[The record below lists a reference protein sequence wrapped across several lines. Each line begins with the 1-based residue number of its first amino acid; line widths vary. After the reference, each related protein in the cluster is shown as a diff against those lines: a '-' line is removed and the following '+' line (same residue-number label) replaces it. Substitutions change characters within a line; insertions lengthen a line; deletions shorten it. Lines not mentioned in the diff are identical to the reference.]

1 MKVALLSY
9 DFAEYCIQQAN
20 GLAGECEV
28 LLLLPEDSAREH
40 ESLLDPAVCYRPFKK
55 LRLRQPVRQLAA
67 AAALVRQIN
76 RFRPD
81 VIHFQN
87 GNLWFNFVLP
97 WLRSYPLVVTIHN
110 PRHHVGDR
118 ASRKTPQ
125 WVLDFGFRRADRVI
139 VHGDALKRE
148 VVEELGIASQTIHD
162 IPHIMLGPTAAPT
175 SLEDHTPR
183 ILFFGRIWKYK
194 GLEHLIAAQP
204 IVNAAFPDARIVI
217 AGEGD
222 DFEPYRRM
230 MNQPERFE
238 VHNRYITAA
247 ERDTMFRQASIVVL
261 PYIEATQSGVI
272 PFAYAYAKPVVATR
286 VGAIPDAVDDGVT
299 GILTEPHDPRAL
311 ADAIICLLGDPGR
324 RQAMGRAGRGK
335 LDRECSPR
343 VVGKHSIEVYRAAI
357 RSRAGEGATRAT
369 TSGNP
374 AVVH

>member
-28 LLLLPEDSAREH
+28 LLMLPEDSACEY
-40 ESLLDPAVCYRPFKK
+40 ESLLDPAVCFRPFKK
-55 LRLRQPVRQLAA
+55 PRLRQPVRQVAA
-67 AAALVRQIN
+67 ARSLVRQIN

-87 GNLWFNFVLP
+87 GNLWFNFALP

-139 VHGDALKRE
+139 VHGETLKRE
-148 VVEELGIASQTIHD
+148 VVETLSIPSHKIHD
-162 IPHIMLGPTAAPT
+162 IPHVTLGPLAAPP
-175 SLEDHTPR
+175 SLEDESPR

-204 IVNAAFPDARIVI
+204 LVNAAFPGAKIVI

-222 DFEPYRRM
+222 DFAPYRRTM
-230 MNQPERFE
+230 QQPERFE
-238 VHNRYITAA
+238 IHNRYITAA
-247 ERDTMFRQASIVVL
+247 ERDVMFRQASIVVL

-299 GILTEPHDPRAL
+299 GTLIEPRDPRAL
-311 ADAIICLLGDPGR
+311 ADAIIGLLGDPAR
-324 RQAMGRAGRGK
+324 RQAMGRAGREK

-343 VVGKHSIEVYRAAI
+343 VVGKHSLEVYRAAI
-357 RSRAGEGATRAT
+357 RSHAGEPAARAT
-369 TSGNP
+369 AAGNP
-374 AVVH
+374 VVVH